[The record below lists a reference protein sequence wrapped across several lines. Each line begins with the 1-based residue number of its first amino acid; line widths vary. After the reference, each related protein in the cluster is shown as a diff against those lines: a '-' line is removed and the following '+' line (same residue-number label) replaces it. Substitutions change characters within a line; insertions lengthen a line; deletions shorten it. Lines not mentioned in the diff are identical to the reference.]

1 MTIQDT
7 LWDWFLALCYNVTYV
22 VILSWLNPI
31 GEQTNWQSA
40 DHLSRP
46 FGDSPLQLQSDR
58 REPLRY
64 GFRVHQPHA
73 AVRMSPTGLSRRRAL
88 PEPVLHQTPV
98 LPGGDLQDTVS
109 RLGTALCARHQK
121 GVLISNVLHGQ
132 CLKHQSCRPHNQK
145 PESILALFVF
155 QNCTHDAIAQ
165 KQRSTT

>member
-1 MTIQDT
+1 MTIT
-7 LWDWFLALCYNVTYV
+7 RHTMRLISSFMLRWYV
-22 VILSWLNPI
+22 VIVSWLNPI

-46 FGDSPLQLQSDR
+46 FGDSSLQLQSDR

-64 GFRVHQPHA
+64 GLRVHQPHA

-88 PEPVLHQTPV
+88 PEPVLHQTAV

-121 GVLISNVLHGQ
+121 GELISNVLHGQ
-132 CLKHQSCRPHNQK
+132 CLKHHSCRPHNQNT
-145 PESILALFVF
+145 LFVF
-155 QNCTHDAIAQ
+155 QNCPHNAIAQ